1 MSRDRGPAMSED
13 DLLRGVID
21 LARCTGYRVC
31 HFRPGRTAWGW
42 RTPIMGDPGF
52 PDVAIAGHGRCIVAE
67 LKSSSGTVDPDQAAW
82 HAALVEAGVEAYVWR
97 PEHWESGEIRQILE
111 ARRRPDRGA
120 TGGSGG

>member
-1 MSRDRGPAMSED
+1 MSDTRLPKMTED

-31 HFRPGRTAWGW
+31 HFRPGRTAQGW

-67 LKSSSGTVDPDQAAW
+67 LKSSIGTVDPDQAAW
-82 HAALVEAGVEAYVWR
+82 HTALLEAGVEAYVWR
-97 PEHWESGEIRQILE
+97 PDQWVSGEIQRILE
-111 ARRRPDRGA
+111 ARRRPDRG
-120 TGGSGG
+120 TGG